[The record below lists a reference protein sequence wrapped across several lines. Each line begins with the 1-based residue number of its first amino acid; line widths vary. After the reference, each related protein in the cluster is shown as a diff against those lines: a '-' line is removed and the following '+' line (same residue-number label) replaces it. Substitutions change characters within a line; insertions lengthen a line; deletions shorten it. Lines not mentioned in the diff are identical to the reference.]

1 MPVTQADLLNLENK
15 IKLDINTEQME
26 IRHDTAKKIEL
37 FFHKVDDVETTAAV
51 HDNILKNM
59 ATNLEKLEK
68 AVTNWF
74 EKINNKIDSF
84 PDKFATKQEH
94 KENVSQIEKLS
105 KALEGINLKI
115 AMVSGGFAV
124 FMFGIELVIQKMMK

>member
-1 MPVTQADLLNLENK
+1 MTVTQADLLNLENK

-37 FFHKVDDVETTAAV
+37 FFHKVDDVETTVAV

-68 AVTNWF
+68 AVTN
-74 EKINNKIDSF
+74 
-84 PDKFATKQEH
+84 
-94 KENVSQIEKLS
+94 
-105 KALEGINLKI
+105 
-115 AMVSGGFAV
+115 
-124 FMFGIELVIQKMMK
+124 